1 MVAGYEVT
9 TSSTLRWLHSLARV
23 MDKLYYELCHML
35 LRMLLFASIRMATHT
50 LLIGAG
56 AMAYI
61 SRVLSRGANF
71 RYSWIQKF
79 QYYLS
84 PCTFLTS
91 AWFVYELQ
99 CQVASCPGALVSHN
113 SRATGGKSLVL
124 DVEQKV
130 LEGL

>member
-1 MVAGYEVT
+1 M
-9 TSSTLRWLHSLARV
+9 
-23 MDKLYYELCHML
+23 
-35 LRMLLFASIRMATHT
+35 
-50 LLIGAG
+50 
-56 AMAYI
+56 
-61 SRVLSRGANF
+61 
-71 RYSWIQKF
+71 
-79 QYYLS
+79 S
-84 PCTFLTS
+84 PRTFLTS

>member
-1 MVAGYEVT
+1 
-9 TSSTLRWLHSLARV
+9 
-23 MDKLYYELCHML
+23 ML

-61 SRVLSRGANF
+61 SRVLSRRANV
-71 RYSWIQKF
+71 RYTWIQKS
-79 QYYLS
+79 QYSLS
-84 PCTFLTS
+84 PRTFLTS

-99 CQVASCPGALVSHN
+99 CQVASCPGALVRHKSP
-113 SRATGGKSLVL
+113 ATGGQSLVL